1 MDVGLVT
8 VLVVIIFLLL
18 LLSIYFSMSEMTFSS
33 VNTIRLKKLD
43 SDGTKNAN
51 KALKLTVDFDK
62 LLTTVLVGNTVV
74 NIAASA
80 ACTMLFTEQLIPGNP
95 GLGAV
100 LATAAM
106 TMIILTFGE
115 IIPKTIVKRNPE
127 RYALKLVNSLSV
139 VVLVF
144 YPITWFFMKLSSV
157 FRKGNRDNTLTL
169 TEDEL
174 VVMIDEI
181 EEEGTLE
188 KTESDLIKS
197 AIIFDDTTLSEIYIP
212 RVDIVAVNKDIN
224 MDELKDIFTHTGF
237 SRIPIYDGNIDRII
251 GVVNAKDFYRRVVI
265 NDNFNLIDIIRQVKF
280 FQESTSIAEV
290 LSLLQK
296 TKVHMAVVMDSF
308 GGTLGIVTLEDIL
321 EELVGEIW
329 DESDDIKLS
338 VVREADG
345 SYTVL
350 GDANIYDVMDDL
362 ELKFDPEEYLDYN
375 VSGYIQYMTGYI
387 PHRGAVVDIDNVTI
401 TVKTIKGRR
410 VKEARFDIK
419 EVPEGT
425 D

>member
-1 MDVGLVT
+1 MDVGLVS
-8 VLVVIIFLLL
+8 VLVLIIFLLL

-43 SDGTKNAN
+43 GDGVKNAKN
-51 KALKLTVDFDK
+51 ALKLMEDFDK
-62 LLTTVLVGNTVV
+62 LLTTVLVGNNVV
-74 NIAASA
+74 NIAAAA
-80 ACTMLFTEQLIPGNP
+80 ACTMLFTEQLVPTNP
-95 GLGAV
+95 ALGAV
-100 LATAAM
+100 LATLVM
-106 TMIILTFGE
+106 TMVILTFGE
-115 IIPKTIVKRNPE
+115 IIPKTVVKRNAE
-127 RYALKLVNSLSV
+127 RYALKLANSLSV
-139 VVLVF
+139 MISVF

-157 FRKGNRDNTLTL
+157 FRKGDQDNVLTL

-197 AIIFDDTTLSEIYIP
+197 AITFDDTTLSEIYVP
-212 RVDIVAVNKDIN
+212 RVDVVAVNKDIN
-224 MDELKDIFTHTGF
+224 MDELKDIFTHSGY

-280 FQESTSIAEV
+280 FQESTSIDEV
-290 LSLLQK
+290 LRMLQR

-308 GGTLGIVTLEDIL
+308 GGTLGIITLEDIL

-329 DESDDIKLS
+329 DESDDVKLS
-338 VVREADG
+338 VVREPDG

-375 VSGYIQYMTGYI
+375 VSGYIQYMTQDI
-387 PHRGAVVDIDNVTI
+387 PHRGAVVDTDNVTI

-419 EVPEGT
+419 EVPEET